1 MSHTLRDKKKL
12 LNRIRRI
19 RGQVDAIERA
29 LENEEEPGP
38 ILQLITSSRGAINGL
53 MAQIIEGHIDLH
65 LIDKNSATDHQREAA
80 ADVLA
85 VIKTYLK

>member
-12 LNRIRRI
+12 LSRVRRI
-19 RGQVDAIERA
+19 RGQIDAIERA

-38 ILQLITSSRGAINGL
+38 ILQLITSSRGAINSL
-53 MAQIIEGHIDLH
+53 MAQIVKGHIEEH
-65 LIDKNSATDHQREAA
+65 VIDENSSALQREAS
-80 ADVLA
+80 ADLLD

>member
-12 LNRIRRI
+12 LNRVRRI
-19 RGQVDAIERA
+19 KGQIEAIERA

-53 MAQIIEGHIDLH
+53 MVQIVEGHIELH
-65 LIDKNSATDHQREAA
+65 LIDEGSTAHQREAA
-80 ADVLA
+80 ADLLDV
-85 VIKTYLK
+85 VKTYLK